1 MKKVPYILHVSSY
14 LALNSKQP
22 LKFSVVGYYV
32 VKLVLYLAV
41 TAFAFSSFPMENLF
55 ELGLKEQVY
64 SYEFSVL
71 IASLTDRS

>member
-41 TAFAFSSFPMENLF
+41 TAFSSFPMENLF
-55 ELGLKEQVY
+55 ELG
-64 SYEFSVL
+64 
-71 IASLTDRS
+71 RS